1 MTKQHWVAAFVVAVL
16 LPAYSWRDGTGW
28 LAWTM
33 FSKSQTYKLSVTV
46 TDARGNRHLVNPA
59 ELARFTSADTAA
71 YLSGSE
77 HFRHAPVGL
86 TLRDGLPSLGGLA
99 CGCVPQAELVSI
111 ALEIRRT
118 LDSPIERTTTNV
130 HCARS

>member
-1 MTKQHWVAAFVVAVL
+1 MTKLHWIAAFIVAVL

-33 FSKSQTYKLSVTV
+33 FSKSQTYRLSLRV
-46 TDARGNRHLVNPA
+46 TDADGATHVINPT
-59 ELARFTSADTAA
+59 ELARFTTADTAA

-86 TLRDGLPSLGGLA
+86 TLRDGLPALGGLA
-99 CGCVPQAELVSI
+99 CACVVRAELVSI
-111 ALEIRRT
+111 SLEVRRT
-118 LDSPIERTTTNV
+118 LDSPIERSTANV
-130 HCARS
+130 RCAQS